1 MITKE
6 TINAAKKY
14 IPNDWAD
21 ILAKEK
27 SLSPGMIRKIIY
39 EGKADYN
46 GVEDAFLDMA
56 IKYKM
61 EFTEKEESKNKKA
74 ELLK

>member
-6 TINAAKKY
+6 TIETAKKY
-14 IPNDWAD
+14 IPGDWAD

-27 SLSPGMIRKIIY
+27 NLSPGMIRKIIY
-39 EGKADYN
+39 EGKTDYN

-56 IKYKM
+56 IKYKL
-61 EFTEKEESKNKKA
+61 EDSDNEKNKAKKA